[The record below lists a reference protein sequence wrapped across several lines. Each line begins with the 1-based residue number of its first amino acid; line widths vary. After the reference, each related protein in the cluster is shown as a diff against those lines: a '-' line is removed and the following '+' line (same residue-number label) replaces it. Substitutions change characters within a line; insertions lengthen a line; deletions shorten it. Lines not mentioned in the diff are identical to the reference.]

1 MSQKIISVLLLAAF
15 TLPAAADAIRSVDKD
30 GNVTFSDQPVP
41 DSVEAE
47 KISIDAPPP
56 PQEQMTESQ
65 REAQAVIDKANR
77 IQPHSDAASQGQ
89 NMNNTAATQDP
100 ENARKQLEKAK
111 IVGEGDRQGTAGGG
125 SRLTPAY
132 QERVRK
138 AEQAV
143 SDAERQPDKTSQ

>member
-56 PQEQMTESQ
+56 
-65 REAQAVIDKANR
+65 RR
-77 IQPHSDAASQGQ
+77 
-89 NMNNTAATQDP
+89 
-100 ENARKQLEKAK
+100 
-111 IVGEGDRQGTAGGG
+111 
-125 SRLTPAY
+125 SR
-132 QERVRK
+132 
-138 AEQAV
+138 
-143 SDAERQPDKTSQ
+143 